1 MEVSAAALSSQLNY
15 KHPSCVPA
23 LSSLLGFISKCRHF
37 AQSSS
42 VMGPDHSR
50 VSFRRPSNGHY
61 VPVIYTGE
69 LLNNESP
76 IVLLG

>member
-1 MEVSAAALSSQLNY
+1 MLNY
-15 KHPSCVPA
+15 KHPSCIHA
-23 LSSLLGFISKCRHF
+23 LSSLLGFIFERRHF

-42 VMGPDHSR
+42 VMGPGHSR
-50 VSFRRPSNGHY
+50 VSFRRSLNGHY

-69 LLNNESP
+69 PLNNESP

>member
-1 MEVSAAALSSQLNY
+1 MLNY

-23 LSSLLGFISKCRHF
+23 LSSLLGFISKRRHF

-50 VSFRRPSNGHY
+50 VSFRRSLNGHY

-69 LLNNESP
+69 LSNKESP

>member
-1 MEVSAAALSSQLNY
+1 MLNY
-15 KHPSCVPA
+15 KHTSCIPA
-23 LSSLLGFISKCRHF
+23 LTSLLGFISKRRHF

-42 VMGPDHSR
+42 FMGLDHRR
-50 VSFRRPSNGHY
+50 VSFRRSLNGYY